1 MTYAY
6 EVQTIEAQ
14 GVPYVEF
21 RHEAEPTE
29 TQIITIEFS
38 PQNYPLDDYTYS
50 QPLFVFGELVALR
63 EQWECCQQNQ
73 LDPNEELDWFK
84 VCAMELIEP
93 QSKSGRL
100 TNPPYWLY
108 GIRCQS
114 GTRELMWFEEGELIS
129 KREIESG
136 LEEF

>member
-6 EVQTIEAQ
+6 EAQIVEAQ
-14 GVPYVEF
+14 GIPSVEF
-21 RHEAEPTE
+21 RYEAEPTE
-29 TQIITIEFS
+29 TQIVTIEFT
-38 PQNYPLDDYTYS
+38 PQIHPLDDYTYKH
-50 QPLFVFGELVALR
+50 PLFVFGDIVALT
-63 EQWECCQQNQ
+63 EHWECCQKNQ
-73 LDPNEELDWFK
+73 LDPNEELHWFK

-100 TNPPYWLY
+100 TDAPYWLY
-108 GIRCQS
+108 GIRCQT
-114 GTRELMWFEEGELIS
+114 GTQELMWFEEGELIS